1 MVTPTGVGICQLWE
15 QEGRTQ
21 GKEERMKESPLLSPA
36 KTCLL
41 CSRDRRGLQRHRRS
55 GQRQGHRIIKAT
67 DNVGPYNNSRYLGS
81 ILLATEKSSHVFI
94 HSSAYLRVCS
104 LKQKNGIV
112 RSDCQEDPFFCC
124 WELGQWR
131 KQRGLPG
138 MQPLQDASLAG
149 SGHAAFPAPDPSG
162 HTNLFF
168 TLRSCQAR
176 APPLLCPP
184 SLSFFRPSSQK
195 PSSLPL
201 PHFLTPTSSC
211 LSPSTCSELPILS
224 IFMHLATVC
233 TLWEDALPEGNEHIH
248 LARCYVLGSGI
259 GPGT

>member
-21 GKEERMKESPLLSPA
+21 GKEERMKESPLLSLA

-41 CSRDRRGLQRHRRS
+41 YSRDRRGLQRHCRS

-81 ILLATEKSSHVFI
+81 ILLATEKFSHVSI

-104 LKQKNGIV
+104 LKQRNGIV
-112 RSDCQEDPFFCC
+112 RSDCQEDPFFSC

-138 MQPLQDASLAG
+138 MQPLQDTSLARLR
-149 SGHAAFPAPDPSG
+149 SCCFPSPWPLWS
-162 HTNLFF
+162 HLFF
-168 TLRSCQAR
+168 TLCTCQAR

-195 PSSLPL
+195 MSSLPL

-211 LSPSTCSELPILS
+211 LSPSTCLELPILS
-224 IFMHLATVC
+224 IFMHLATVR
-233 TLWEDALPEGNEHIH
+233 TPWEYPLPEGNELIH
-248 LARCYVLGSGI
+248 LAHCYVLGSGI